1 MIKIEYSFYND
12 YNDNALFKKTLD
24 KRIHKIKKDIQE
36 NVPEKYININ
46 NIIEDYFVE
55 IFSWSV
61 LPKCLLLEID
71 MLIQNYTKNYTIIDP
86 CSGNSFHTF
95 LFNNFCNINVITIDI
110 QVEDSA
116 WIDTFEGDGLF
127 YMQNKINSFED
138 KVLLLSWI
146 DYDDLTVA
154 LLKSYKGQIV
164 ISIGNYDETNSKKY
178 LHELNNNYLLL
189 KHYELKMPWN
199 SIENC
204 RIYKKI
210 NN

>member
-1 MIKIEYSFYND
+1 
-12 YNDNALFKKTLD
+12 
-24 KRIHKIKKDIQE
+24 
-36 NVPEKYININ
+36 
-46 NIIEDYFVE
+46 
-55 IFSWSV
+55 
-61 LPKCLLLEID
+61 
-71 MLIQNYTKNYTIIDP
+71 
-86 CSGNSFHTF
+86 
-95 LFNNFCNINVITIDI
+95 
-110 QVEDSA
+110 
-116 WIDTFEGDGLF
+116 
-127 YMQNKINSFED
+127 MQNKINSFED

-164 ISIGNYDETNSKKY
+164 ISIGNYDETNSKQY
-178 LHELNNNYLLL
+178 LYELNNNYLLL